1 MDSVAVRT
9 TAGPP
14 SRGLDLGRRWPVIV
28 IGALALLNGLLSVS
42 QALFVRIRENP
53 HFLTLPLPYGIY
65 HWSRLLALLF
75 GSVLLYLSFH
85 LFQRRRAAWWMSVGG
100 LALAILVHTGH
111 GHAHHVLLWIMS
123 TATLVLLI
131 VYRRRFTVRSEPR
144 SIARGLAFMVG
155 SLLFAL
161 LYGTFGFYLLDKRDF
176 GIDFLLDESLV
187 RTLRQYLLIG
197 NSDLVAHTRHALWFL
212 DSLGVI
218 GGTALVF
225 AVYSLFRPLAFRL
238 RTLPHERAR
247 AAELLDRY
255 GRVPEHY
262 FTTWPDKSFFM
273 SPSSEGY
280 VSYRV
285 AAGVAVSLCDPV
297 APETAVPE
305 LLRQFL
311 GFCGD
316 NGWPAALLYT
326 RPDWLPIYEAAGLR
340 ALKIGSEAI
349 VNLERFCTE
358 TNHSKQFR
366 RNKRRL
372 IEDGFSFSRHAP
384 PHPAE
389 LVQELEAVSREWLS
403 LPGRRERSFALG
415 SFTHDYAGRTSFFV
429 VRDWAGRI
437 VAFVN
442 ETPAYRPG
450 MATIDMMRH
459 RADAPHGIMDF
470 LFDNLFCLLRDQG
483 LQRFDL
489 GLAPLAGVGEHPDST
504 TEERVVRQLFDL
516 LGRFFPMAGLRAYK
530 AKFDP
535 EWEDRYLVYQGG
547 PAGLVRTAIALS
559 RILT

>member
-1 MDSVAVRT
+1 MDTGVSQAELEPT
-9 TAGPP
+9 GQAG
-14 SRGLDLGRRWPVIV
+14 LEQRWPVIV
-28 IGALALLNGLLSVS
+28 IGALALLNGLLSVG
-42 QALFVRIRENP
+42 QALFIRIRDNP

-75 GSVLLYLSFH
+75 GAILLYLSFH

-100 LALAILVHTGH
+100 LALAVLVHSGH
-111 GHAHHVLLWIMS
+111 GHAHYLLLWAIS
-123 TATLVLLI
+123 TSTLVLLV
-131 VYRRRFTVRSEPR
+131 VYRRQFTVRSEPR
-144 SIARGLAFMVG
+144 SILRGFIFMAG

-161 LYGTFGFYLLDKRDF
+161 LYGTLGFYLLDKRDF

-197 NSDLVAHTRHALWFL
+197 NADLVAHTKQALWFL

-218 GGTALVF
+218 GTAGAVF

-247 AAELLDRY
+247 AVELLDRY

-280 VSYRV
+280 ISYRV

-297 APETAVPE
+297 APEAAVPG

-311 GFCGD
+311 DFCSD

-358 TNHSKQFR
+358 TSQSKQFR

-372 IEDGFSFSRHAP
+372 VEDGFSVGRHAP
-384 PHPAE
+384 PHAAE
-389 LVQELEAVSREWLS
+389 LIQELEAVSREWLS

-415 SFTHDYAGRTSFFV
+415 SFSRDYAARTTFFV
-429 VRDWAGRI
+429 VRDWAGRV

-450 MATIDMMRH
+450 TATIDMMRH

-470 LFDNLFCLLRDQG
+470 LFDNLLCALREQG
-483 LQRFDL
+483 VQRFDL
-489 GLAPLAGVGEHPDST
+489 GLAPLEGVGGQPDST

-530 AKFDP
+530 AKFEPD
-535 EWEDRYLVYQGG
+535 WEDRYLIYQGG

-559 RILT
+559 RILA

>member
-1 MDSVAVRT
+1 MNAGVADTGLTPAGRA
-9 TAGPP
+9 AGP
-14 SRGLDLGRRWPVIV
+14 GQRWPVIV
-28 IGALALLNGLLSVS
+28 IGTLALLNGLASVV
-42 QALFVRIRENP
+42 QALLTRVRDNP
-53 HFLTLPLPYGIY
+53 HFLTLPLPYGVY

-75 GSVLLYLSFH
+75 GVILLYLSFH

-100 LALAILVHTGH
+100 LALAIVVHAGH
-111 GHAHHVLLWIMS
+111 GHHLWLWAMS
-123 TATLVLLI
+123 ASTLILLLI
-131 VYRRRFTVRSEPR
+131 YRRRFTVRSEPR
-144 SIARGLAFMVG
+144 SIARGLVFMAA

-161 LYGTFGFYLLDKRDF
+161 LYGTLGFYLLDKRDF
-176 GIDFLLDESLV
+176 GIDFLLDEALI

-197 NSDLVAHTRHALWFL
+197 NSDLVAHTKHALWFL

-218 GGTALVF
+218 GTAGAVF

-247 AAELLDRY
+247 AVELLERY

-280 VSYRV
+280 ISYRV

-297 APETAVPE
+297 APEAALPG

-311 GFCGD
+311 DYCAD
-316 NGWPAALLYT
+316 NGWPVALLYT
-326 RPDWLPIYEAAGLR
+326 RPDWLPIYDAAGLR
-340 ALKIGSEAI
+340 AIKIGSEAI

-372 IEDGFSFSRHAP
+372 IEDGFSYSRHSP
-384 PHPAE
+384 PHAAE
-389 LVQELEAVSREWLS
+389 LIQELEAVSHEWLS

-415 SFTHDYAGRTSFFV
+415 SFSRDYAARTTFFV
-429 VRDWAGRI
+429 VRDWAGRV

-450 MATIDMMRH
+450 TATIDMMRH
-459 RADAPHGIMDF
+459 RADVPHGIMDF
-470 LFDNLFCLLRDQG
+470 LFDNLFCTLREQG
-483 LQRFDL
+483 LERFDL
-489 GLAPLAGVGEHPDST
+489 GLAPLAGVGEHADST

-516 LGRFFPMAGLRAYK
+516 LGRLFPMAGLRAYK

-535 EWEDRYLVYQGG
+535 EWEDRFVVYQGG

-559 RILT
+559 RILA

>member
-1 MDSVAVRT
+1 MDTGVSQAELEP
-9 TAGPP
+9 AGQA
-14 SRGLDLGRRWPVIV
+14 GLEQRWPVIV

-85 LFQRRRAAWWMSVGG
+85 LFQRRRAAWWLSVIG

-111 GHAHHVLLWIMS
+111 GHAHHVLLWAMS

-144 SIARGLAFMVG
+144 SIVRGLVLMVG

-161 LYGTFGFYLLDKRDF
+161 LYGTLGFYLLDKRDF

-197 NSDLVAHTRHALWFL
+197 NSDLVAHTKHALWFL

-218 GGTALVF
+218 GAAAFAF

-238 RTLPHERAR
+238 RTLPNERTR

-255 GRVPEHY
+255 GRTPEHY
-262 FTTWPDKSFFM
+262 FSLWPDKSFFM
-273 SPSSEGY
+273 SRASDGFI
-280 VSYRV
+280 SYRV
-285 AAGVAVSLCDPV
+285 AGGVAVTLSDPV
-297 APETAVPE
+297 APEATVPG

-311 GFCGD
+311 DYCTD
-316 NGWPAALLYT
+316 NGWPVALLYT
-326 RPDWLPIYEAAGLR
+326 QPDWLPLYEAAGLH

-358 TNHSKQFR
+358 TNQSKQFR

-372 IEDGFSFSRHAP
+372 VEDGYSVSRHAP
-384 PHPAE
+384 PHAAE
-389 LVQELEAVSREWLS
+389 LIQELEAVSREWLS

-415 SFTHDYAGRTSFFV
+415 SFSRDYAARTSFFS
-429 VRDWAGRI
+429 VRDRAGRI
-437 VAFVN
+437 VAFAN
-442 ETPAYRPG
+442 EAPAYRPG

-459 RADAPHGIMDF
+459 RADVPHGIMDF
-470 LFDNLFCLLRDQG
+470 LFDNLLCALR
-483 LQRFDL
+483 
-489 GLAPLAGVGEHPDST
+489 E
-504 TEERVVRQLFDL
+504 
-516 LGRFFPMAGLRAYK
+516 
-530 AKFDP
+530 
-535 EWEDRYLVYQGG
+535 
-547 PAGLVRTAIALS
+547 
-559 RILT
+559 

>member
-1 MDSVAVRT
+1 M
-9 TAGPP
+9 
-14 SRGLDLGRRWPVIV
+14 
-28 IGALALLNGLLSVS
+28 NGLLSVG
-42 QALFVRIRENP
+42 QALLIRIRDNP
-53 HFLTLPLPYGIY
+53 HFFTLPLPYGIY

-85 LFQRRRAAWWMSVGG
+85 LFQRRRAAWWLSVVG
-100 LALAILVHTGH
+100 LVLAILAHVGRGH
-111 GHAHHVLLWIMS
+111 HHWLMAVPV
-123 TATLVLLI
+123 ATLALLLFF
-131 VYRRRFTVRSEPR
+131 RRQFTVRSEVR
-144 SIARGLAFMVG
+144 SIARGLIFMAG

-161 LYGTFGFYLLDKRDF
+161 LYGALGFYFLDKRDF
-176 GIDFLLDESLV
+176 GIDFLFDEALI

-197 NSDLVAHTRHALWFL
+197 NTDLVAHTRQAFWFL

-218 GGTALVF
+218 GAASATF

-247 AAELLDRY
+247 AVELLDRY

-280 VSYRV
+280 ISYRV

-297 APETAVPE
+297 APEAAVPG

-316 NGWPAALLYT
+316 NGWPVALLYT
-326 RPDWLPIYEAAGLR
+326 RPDWLPIYDAAGLR

-349 VNLERFCTE
+349 VNLERFCTD
-358 TNHSKQFR
+358 TNQSKQFR

-372 IEDGFSFSRHAP
+372 VEDGFSFGRHAP
-384 PHPAE
+384 PHTVE
-389 LVQELEAVSREWLS
+389 MVHELEAVSREWLS

-415 SFTHDYAGRTSFFV
+415 SFSRDYAARTTFFV
-429 VRDWAGRI
+429 VRDWAGRV

-450 MATIDMMRH
+450 TATIDMMRH

-470 LFDNLFCLLRDQG
+470 LFDSLFCTLREQG
-483 LQRFDL
+483 LERFDL
-489 GLAPLAGVGEHPDST
+489 GLAPLAGVGEHSDST
-504 TEERVVRQLFDL
+504 TEERVVRELFDL

-559 RILT
+559 RILA

>member
-1 MDSVAVRT
+1 MSVDSSRADPKPDGRT
-9 TAGPP
+9 TGT
-14 SRGLDLGRRWPVIV
+14 GQRWPVTV

-85 LFQRRRAAWWMSVGG
+85 LFQRRRAAWWLSVIG

-111 GHAHHVLLWIMS
+111 GHAHHVLLWAMS

-144 SIARGLAFMVG
+144 SIVRGLVFMAG

-197 NSDLVAHTRHALWFL
+197 NSDLVAHTKHALWFL

-218 GGTALVF
+218 GTAAFVF

-255 GRVPEHY
+255 GRTPEHY
-262 FTTWPDKSFFM
+262 FALWPDKSFFV
-273 SPSSEGY
+273 SRTSDGFI
-280 VSYRV
+280 SYRV
-285 AAGVAVSLCDPV
+285 AGGVAVTLSDPV
-297 APETAVPE
+297 APEAAVPD

-311 GFCGD
+311 DYCAD
-316 NGWPAALLYT
+316 NGWPVALLYT
-326 RPDWLPIYEAAGLR
+326 QPDWLPVYEAAGLR

-349 VNLERFCTE
+349 INLERFCTE
-358 TNHSKQFR
+358 TNQSKQFR

-372 IEDGFSFSRHAP
+372 IEDGFSVGRYSP
-384 PHPAE
+384 PHAAE
-389 LVQELEAVSREWLS
+389 LVRELETVSREWLS

-415 SFTHDYAGRTSFFV
+415 SFSPDYAARTSFFA
-429 VRDWAGRI
+429 VRDRAGRI
-437 VAFVN
+437 VAFAN

-459 RADAPHGIMDF
+459 RADVPHGIMDF
-470 LFDNLFCLLRDQG
+470 LFDSMLCTLHEQG
-483 LQRFDL
+483 FRQFDL
-489 GLAPLAGVGEHPDST
+489 GLAPLAGVGEQPGST

-535 EWEDRYLVYQGG
+535 EWEDRFLVYQGG

-559 RILT
+559 RILS

>member
-1 MDSVAVRT
+1 
-9 TAGPP
+9 
-14 SRGLDLGRRWPVIV
+14 
-28 IGALALLNGLLSVS
+28 
-42 QALFVRIRENP
+42 
-53 HFLTLPLPYGIY
+53 
-65 HWSRLLALLF
+65 
-75 GSVLLYLSFH
+75 LSFH
-85 LFQRRRAAWWMSVGG
+85 LFQRRRAAWWLSVIG

-111 GHAHHVLLWIMS
+111 GHAHHVLLWAIS

-144 SIARGLAFMVG
+144 SIARGLVFMAG

-161 LYGTFGFYLLDKRDF
+161 LYGTLGFYLLDKRDF

-197 NSDLVAHTRHALWFL
+197 NSDLVAHTKHALWFL

-218 GGTALVF
+218 GTAAFVF

-255 GRVPEHY
+255 GRTPEHY
-262 FTTWPDKSFFM
+262 FALWPDKSFFM
-273 SPSSEGY
+273 SRASDGFI
-280 VSYRV
+280 SYRV
-285 AAGVAVSLCDPV
+285 AGGVAISLSDPV
-297 APETAVPE
+297 APEAAVPG

-311 GFCGD
+311 DYCAD
-316 NGWPAALLYT
+316 NGWPVALLYT
-326 RPDWLPIYEAAGLR
+326 QPDWLPVYEAAGMH

-358 TNHSKQFR
+358 TDQSKQFR

-372 IEDGFSFSRHAP
+372 VEDGFSVSRHAP
-384 PHPAE
+384 PHSTE
-389 LVQELEAVSREWLS
+389 LLRELDSVSREWLN

-415 SFTHDYAGRTSFFV
+415 SFSLDYAARATFFV
-429 VRDWAGRI
+429 VRDRTGRI
-437 VAFVN
+437 AAFVN

-459 RADAPHGIMDF
+459 RADVPHGIMDF
-470 LFDNLFCLLRDQG
+470 LFDNLLCTMREQG
-483 LQRFDL
+483 LRQFDL
-489 GLAPLAGVGEHPDST
+489 GLAPLAGVGEQPSST

-530 AKFDP
+530 AKFEPD
-535 EWEDRYLVYQGG
+535 WEDRFLVYQGG

-559 RILT
+559 RILA